1 MRNRERI
8 LLDEVS
14 EKIRD
19 ATDIVAS
26 ILEGRDDDD
35 DEGGVNFDLRMLYG
49 GLIGMGD
56 DIEDIS
62 NDI

>member
-8 LLDEVS
+8 LLDEVN
-14 EKIRD
+14 EKIRE

-26 ILEGRDDDD
+26 ILEGRDDD

-62 NDI
+62 DDI

>member
-8 LLDEVS
+8 LLDEVN
-14 EKIRD
+14 EKIRE

-26 ILEGRDDDD
+26 ILEGRDDD